1 MKHQLLDTVVLT
13 RDLPQHGLCRG
24 DLGAVV
30 DVYAPDGVEVEFV
43 RASGNTQAVVTLSED
58 DVRPVRDS
66 DQIAVRSVEQAA

>member
-1 MKHQLLDTVVLT
+1 MKHHLLDTVVLD
-13 RDLPQHGLCRG
+13 RDLPEHGLCRG

-30 DVYAPDGVEVEFV
+30 EVYEPDGVEVEFV

-58 DVRPVRDS
+58 DVRAVRDS

>member
-1 MKHQLLDTVVLT
+1 MKHQLLDTVVLN
-13 RDLPQHGLCRG
+13 RDLPEHGLCRG

-30 DVYAPDGVEVEFV
+30 EVYLPDGVEVEFV

-58 DVRPVRDS
+58 DVRQVRDS